1 MRTIRLSVCLAAI
14 CALSSVLSSSAM
26 AQIGPWG
33 AWGTWYSYPYAAS
46 AFNSDWRSMPN
57 PPYFAVHPPVYY
69 GPRIRMAYGHS
80 PFARPPLTVVDSRGR
95 EDTVEAPL
103 QTGLMI
109 SNPYVVVA
117 LSDSGKEATVA
128 KRQIVDNPYYLPK
141 DADGTSEPVTATRPG
156 GLALGR

>member
-1 MRTIRLSVCLAAI
+1 
-14 CALSSVLSSSAM
+14 
-26 AQIGPWG
+26 
-33 AWGTWYSYPYAAS
+33 
-46 AFNSDWRSMPN
+46 
-57 PPYFAVHPPVYY
+57 
-69 GPRIRMAYGHS
+69 MAYGHS

-141 DADGTSEPVTATRPG
+141 DADGTSEPVTATRPS